1 MVAINLLPQYNSLE
15 EWQAFLWEFGAT
27 DFVWAADTYDQLAS
41 RTYKVRSF
49 GTTIIID
56 REGQMVYRDEVA
68 STYEMLKPAVLTA
81 LD

>member
-15 EWQAFLWEFGAT
+15 EWQAFLGEFGAT

-41 RTYKVRSF
+41 RTYNVRSL

-68 STYEMLKPAVLTA
+68 STYEMLKSAVLTA

>member
-1 MVAINLLPQYNSLE
+1 MPQYNSLG
-15 EWQAFLWEFGAT
+15 EWQAFLEGYGAT

-41 RTYKVRSF
+41 RTYNVQSL

-68 STYEMLKPAVLTA
+68 SSYEMLQPAVLRA
-81 LD
+81 LN